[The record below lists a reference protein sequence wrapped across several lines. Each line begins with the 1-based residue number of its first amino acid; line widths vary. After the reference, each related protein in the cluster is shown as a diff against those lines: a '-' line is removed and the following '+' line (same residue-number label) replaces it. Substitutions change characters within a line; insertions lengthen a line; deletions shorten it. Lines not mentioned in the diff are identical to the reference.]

1 MSATIWALQLFQSP
15 HYSKLEIVSG
25 HVKLEKFKH
34 HDSICFCNTKDTL
47 TVRFLKLILSR

>member
-34 HDSICFCNTKDTL
+34 HDSICFCDTKDTL
-47 TVRFLKLILSR
+47 GLNLGT

>member
-25 HVKLEKFKH
+25 LVKLEKFKH